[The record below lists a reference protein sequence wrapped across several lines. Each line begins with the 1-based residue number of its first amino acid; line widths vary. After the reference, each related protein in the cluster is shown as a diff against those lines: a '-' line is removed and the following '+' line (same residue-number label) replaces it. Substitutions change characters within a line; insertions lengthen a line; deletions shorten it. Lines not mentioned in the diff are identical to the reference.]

1 MDEKNVFSVSLDTG
15 CFAIEDFTFFGATL
29 LDDLRSA
36 PWFENCQVFQR
47 PEDPEQTDVICQR
60 PVSYQGTDW
69 VVFLSFVSGRLT
81 AVELEPKKFFSQ
93 RSLNRKVALGKK
105 FQKDRIAFFNDMR
118 ARLSEEAGADCQE
131 VGPDTDGG
139 DTLYGQHY
147 PTHDV
152 MLVLNNSLPTVEIMV
167 HYKDNP
173 AE

>member
-1 MDEKNVFSVSLDTG
+1 MNDFISVDLTTAALTIGDT
-15 CFAIEDFTFFGATL
+15 TLSGATL

-36 PWFENCQVFQR
+36 PWFENCQVFQH
-47 PEDPEQTDVICQR
+47 PEDPEQADVIYQR
-60 PVSYQGTDW
+60 PVSFQRTDW
-69 VVFLSFVSGRLT
+69 VVFLSFVSGRLIT
-81 AVELEPKKFFSQ
+81 VELEPKKFFSQ

-139 DTLYGQHY
+139 DTMYGQHY

-152 MLVLNNSLPTVEIMV
+152 MLVLNNSMPTVEIMV
-167 HYKDNP
+167 LYKKDP